1 MHERTPSPVS
11 KYLIPLH
18 QPRVSGL
25 DAPPHRRQLPE
36 RALLTGGQSAHERL
50 ERAPRVRVDTS
61 APLATRGKRRAGRS
75 FRSRRQ
81 RNWRAA
87 NLVARTVSRARGM
100 SSQKRPGGPA
110 GAGPSKRQNMAE
122 DEDEDMGFD
131 EEEMLAME
139 EEMVDE
145 AGQEDGP
152 APPDEEV
159 ASCLTKTQFA
169 ACAKQWTR
177 PKVPPL
183 DPATDE
189 VTFQQSEVCR
199 RRCRRQHRPSPPP
212 PSPPPPSRPPPSL
225 PPPQASR

>member
-1 MHERTPSPVS
+1 
-11 KYLIPLH
+11 
-18 QPRVSGL
+18 
-25 DAPPHRRQLPE
+25 
-36 RALLTGGQSAHERL
+36 
-50 ERAPRVRVDTS
+50 
-61 APLATRGKRRAGRS
+61 
-75 FRSRRQ
+75 
-81 RNWRAA
+81 
-87 NLVARTVSRARGM
+87 
-100 SSQKRPGGPA
+100 
-110 GAGPSKRQNMAE
+110 MAE

-139 EEMVDE
+139 EEMADE

-159 ASCLTKTQFA
+159 AACLTKTQFA

-199 RRCRRQHRPSPPP
+199 RRCARPHQPSPPP
-212 PSPPPPSRPPPSL
+212 PSPPPPSRPPPSP

>member
-1 MHERTPSPVS
+1 
-11 KYLIPLH
+11 
-18 QPRVSGL
+18 
-25 DAPPHRRQLPE
+25 
-36 RALLTGGQSAHERL
+36 
-50 ERAPRVRVDTS
+50 
-61 APLATRGKRRAGRS
+61 
-75 FRSRRQ
+75 
-81 RNWRAA
+81 
-87 NLVARTVSRARGM
+87 M

-139 EEMVDE
+139 EEMADE

-159 ASCLTKTQFA
+159 AACLTKTQFA

-199 RRCRRQHRPSPPP
+199 RRCPHPHRPSPPP
-212 PSPPPPSRPPPSL
+212 PSPPPPPRPPPSP

>member
-1 MHERTPSPVS
+1 MEPRECVTLFSSRFGAARLACLLLRRALQRASAGSASLASVS
-11 KYLIPLH
+11 K
-18 QPRVSGL
+18 
-25 DAPPHRRQLPE
+25 LP
-36 RALLTGGQSAHERL
+36 G
-50 ERAPRVRVDTS
+50 TS

>member
-1 MHERTPSPVS
+1 
-11 KYLIPLH
+11 
-18 QPRVSGL
+18 
-25 DAPPHRRQLPE
+25 
-36 RALLTGGQSAHERL
+36 
-50 ERAPRVRVDTS
+50 
-61 APLATRGKRRAGRS
+61 
-75 FRSRRQ
+75 
-81 RNWRAA
+81 
-87 NLVARTVSRARGM
+87 M

-139 EEMVDE
+139 EEMADE

-159 ASCLTKTQFA
+159 AACLTKTQFA

-199 RRCRRQHRPSPPP
+199 RQTDLHRHRPRHLHRRDRLRRHHHPKRLANHRAEPPP
-212 PSPPPPSRPPPSL
+212 P
-225 PPPQASR
+225 

>member
-1 MHERTPSPVS
+1 
-11 KYLIPLH
+11 
-18 QPRVSGL
+18 
-25 DAPPHRRQLPE
+25 
-36 RALLTGGQSAHERL
+36 
-50 ERAPRVRVDTS
+50 
-61 APLATRGKRRAGRS
+61 
-75 FRSRRQ
+75 
-81 RNWRAA
+81 
-87 NLVARTVSRARGM
+87 M
-100 SSQKRPGGPA
+100 SSQKRPGRPA

>member
-1 MHERTPSPVS
+1 MLRRGGTLGGRTAERNSLTFFG
-11 KYLIPLH
+11 
-18 QPRVSGL
+18 QVSGGEVGVL
-25 DAPPHRRQLPE
+25 ASTSR
-36 RALLTGGQSAHERL
+36 SAKGARWKCI
-50 ERAPRVRVDTS
+50 PRVRVE
-61 APLATRGKRRAGRS
+61 ATRHQRAARDAREEAHGVGAS
-75 FRSRRQ
+75 VVLRQ

-139 EEMVDE
+139 EEMADE